1 LQDDCS
7 VLRCYNF
14 FMNLYYLVLALC
26 INEFIHV
33 CSEAWAAR
41 EKVKRLS
48 DYVNKKPHK
57 EMKLKVDT
65 RLKSYAFSIA
75 IIIILTP
82 IFYIAIDILNFT
94 NDVCLI
100 LSATTLFIS
109 YVVGFVW
116 MDKYHV
122 DIEKVTKIFK
132 K

>member
-1 LQDDCS
+1 
-7 VLRCYNF
+7 
-14 FMNLYYLVLALC
+14 MNLYYLVLALC

-41 EKVKRLS
+41 DKVNRLS

-57 EMKLKVDT
+57 EMRLKVDT
-65 RLKSYAFSIA
+65 RLKSYAFSMC

-82 IFYIAIDILNFT
+82 IFYFGINILNLSNET
-94 NDVCLI
+94 CLI
-100 LSATTLFIS
+100 LSIAALVLS

>member
-1 LQDDCS
+1 
-7 VLRCYNF
+7 
-14 FMNLYYLVLALC
+14 MNLYYLVLALC
-26 INEFIHV
+26 INEFIHA

-41 EKVKRLS
+41 DKVKRLS
-48 DYVNKKPHK
+48 DYVNKKPHR
-57 EMKLKVDT
+57 ETKLKVDT
-65 RLKSYAFSIA
+65 RLKSYTFSLA

-82 IFYIAIDILNFT
+82 IFYLVIKFLNISNET
-94 NDVCLI
+94 CLI
-100 LSATTLFIS
+100 LSVLTLVLS

>member
-1 LQDDCS
+1 
-7 VLRCYNF
+7 
-14 FMNLYYLVLALC
+14 MNLYYLVLALC

-41 EKVKRLS
+41 DKVKRLS
-48 DYVNKKPHK
+48 DYINKKPHK

-65 RLKSYAFSIA
+65 RLKSYAFSLG

-82 IFYIAIDILNFT
+82 IFYLTISFLNLGNETCLLLSVAI
-94 NDVCLI
+94 LI
-100 LSATTLFIS
+100 VS
-109 YVVGFVW
+109 YVVSFVW

>member
-1 LQDDCS
+1 MD
-7 VLRCYNF
+7 VIIK

-26 INEFIHV
+26 INEFIHA

-41 EKVKRLS
+41 DKVKRLS

-57 EMKLKVDT
+57 EMRLKVDT
-65 RLKSYAFSIA
+65 RLKSYAFSMS

-82 IFYIAIDILNFT
+82 IFYFGINILNLSNET
-94 NDVCLI
+94 CLI
-100 LSATTLFIS
+100 LSIVALVLS
-109 YVVGFVW
+109 YVVGFVL

>member
-1 LQDDCS
+1 M
-7 VLRCYNF
+7 RCYNF
-14 FMNLYYLVLALC
+14 IMNLYYLVLALC

-41 EKVKRLS
+41 DKVKRLS

-57 EMKLKVDT
+57 EMRLKVDT
-65 RLKSYAFSIA
+65 RLKSYAFSMS

-82 IFYIAIDILNFT
+82 IFYFAINILNLSNET
-94 NDVCLI
+94 CLI
-100 LSATTLFIS
+100 LSIVALVLS

>member
-1 LQDDCS
+1 
-7 VLRCYNF
+7 
-14 FMNLYYLVLALC
+14 MNLYYLVLALC

-48 DYVNKKPHK
+48 DYVNKRPHK
-57 EMKLKVDT
+57 EMNLKVNT
-65 RLKSYAFSIA
+65 RLKSFAFSLA

-82 IFYIAIDILNFT
+82 IFYITIALLKLSNEAS
-94 NDVCLI
+94 LI

-109 YVVGFVW
+109 YVVGFIW

>member
-1 LQDDCS
+1 
-7 VLRCYNF
+7 
-14 FMNLYYLVLALC
+14 MNLYYLVLALC
-26 INEFIHV
+26 INEFVHV

-57 EMKLKVDT
+57 EMRLKVDT
-65 RLKSYAFSIA
+65 RLKSYAFSMG

-82 IFYIAIDILNFT
+82 VFYFVISLLKFSNEACLLLSIL
-94 NDVCLI
+94 
-100 LSATTLFIS
+100 TLVAS

>member
-1 LQDDCS
+1 
-7 VLRCYNF
+7 
-14 FMNLYYLVLALC
+14 MNLYYLVLALC

-41 EKVKRLS
+41 DKVKRLS

-57 EMKLKVDT
+57 EMRLKVNT
-65 RLKSYAFSIA
+65 RLKSYAFSMG

-82 IFYIAIDILNFT
+82 IFYFGINILNLSNET
-94 NDVCLI
+94 CLI
-100 LSATTLFIS
+100 LSIAALVLS

>member
-1 LQDDCS
+1 
-7 VLRCYNF
+7 VRCYNF
-14 FMNLYYLVLALC
+14 IMNLYYLVLALC

-41 EKVKRLS
+41 DKVKRLS
-48 DYVNKKPHK
+48 DYINKKPHK
-57 EMKLKVDT
+57 EMRLKVDT
-65 RLKSYAFSIA
+65 RLKSYAFSLG

-82 IFYIAIDILNFT
+82 IFYFGINILNLSNET
-94 NDVCLI
+94 CLL
-100 LSATTLFIS
+100 LSVLTLIIS
-109 YVVGFVW
+109 YIVGFVW